1 MKKQGLRI
9 FAYMAVVLMLV
20 SILPAGALAASD
32 NGQNSDNAMSEKKG
46 QDNDSVDEQSDE
58 AEDDSEPPGIQQH
71 DRDRDMVNA
80 DENATRKMVANKE
93 INKAQQ
99 VKESKSGYQAAKSN
113 FANIKSKNPDL
124 DTEEA
129 IEATKDYLI
138 SSIDYMTSVL
148 IDEEYIEELEEERED
163 VEDASNR
170 AELAESAKDIRNIW
184 NDARKDHIVSSGKLI
199 DNRIGEVIK
208 TSDALMLRLEN
219 EIATMKENGEDVE
232 ELEDMLT
239 EYKEFMDSAKE
250 NQEQARN
257 AFRDGNGSSAEN
269 VREANRYIV
278 QAGKDIKDAN
288 GLLRNMLKELKE
300 QREGVIVL
308 SGSGELAAEGD
319 GTAVLSGNLS
329 VSIVSDD
336 ATLVIKDMAGDS
348 AIDIDEDGYESSN
361 IDYGNSTDN
370 NRAFVYH
377 NVTGDV
383 YIEGS
388 RLTVMIRGE
397 DIVLTAKGT
406 GTAVLAGDGS
416 YEVEGESGNWASRY
430 VDDDSDDQEDDD
442 SSNSKA
448 DDDSS
453 DDGDSPDENET
464 TV

>member
-1 MKKQGLRI
+1 MKKQGSRI
-9 FAYMAVVLMLV
+9 FAYLAVVLMLI
-20 SILPAGALAASD
+20 SILPAGAFAASD
-32 NGQNSDNAMSEKKG
+32 NGQNIDNGMTEKKG
-46 QDNDSVDEQSDE
+46 QDNDSAVEQSDE
-58 AEDDSEPPGIQQH
+58 TEDDNELPGIQQY
-71 DRDRDMVNA
+71 DRGRVMINA
-80 DENATRKMVANKE
+80 NANATRKMAANKE

-99 VKESKSGYQAAKSN
+99 VRESRAGYQAAKSN
-113 FANIKSKNPDL
+113 FANIKSKNPHL

-129 IEATKDYLI
+129 IEATRDYLI

-148 IDEEYIEELEEERED
+148 IDEEYIEELEEEREN

-170 AELAESAKDIRNIW
+170 AELAESARNIRNIW
-184 NDARKDHIVSSGKLI
+184 NDARKNHLVSSGMLI
-199 DNRIGEVIK
+199 NNKIGEVIK

-219 EIATMKENGEDVE
+219 EIATMKKNGEDVE
-232 ELEDMLT
+232 ELEDMLA
-239 EYKEFMDSAKE
+239 EYKELIDSAKE

-257 AFRDGNGSSAEN
+257 AYQDGNGSSAEN

-278 QAGKDIKDAN
+278 QAGKDVKDAN

-308 SGSGELAAEGD
+308 SGSGELTAEGD

-329 VSIVSDD
+329 ISIISDG
-336 ATLVIKDMAGDS
+336 ATLVIKDMAGD
-348 AIDIDEDGYESSN
+348 ATIDIDEDEYESSN
-361 IDYGNSTDN
+361 IDYDNSTDN

-377 NVTGDV
+377 NVSGNV

-397 DIVLTAKGT
+397 DIVLTVKGT

-416 YEVEGESGNWASRY
+416 YEVEGESGDWASRY
-430 VDDDSDDQEDDD
+430 VDDDSDDQEDDV
-442 SSNSKA
+442 SSDDKK

-453 DDGDSPDENET
+453 GKNET